1 MTRKSRKNQR
11 RTIAFLLTGLFMI
24 QQTMTLS
31 VFASNIT
38 GITNGGHGTFNIDPT
53 KHNGDVGFRH
63 YNNFN
68 LDAGDIAN
76 LNFAD
81 INTFVN
87 LVDNQV

>member
-1 MTRKSRKNQR
+1 
-11 RTIAFLLTGLFMI
+11 MI

-63 YNNFN
+63 YNDFN

-87 LVDNQV
+87 LVDRTGFNQ